1 MSEKQQQQEEQ
12 KESSKKS
19 TKVIKKKKVK
29 KNAPVGIVHVCASF
43 NNTIIN
49 ITDPQG
55 NTIAW
60 ASAGGQGFRGAKK
73 STPYAAQI
81 TAEVAGK
88 QAQEIAGMKTVSIEV
103 KGPGS
108 GRESAIR
115 ALMGIGLV
123 VTTIKDITAIAHN
136 GCRPPK
142 QRRV

>member
-1 MSEKQQQQEEQ
+1 MVGKKQKKEDPEIRKKGQ
-12 KESSKKS
+12 K
-19 TKVIKKKKVK
+19 VMRKKKVK
-29 KNAPVGIVHVCASF
+29 KNILVGVVHICSSF

-49 ITDPQG
+49 ITDLQG
-55 NTIAW
+55 NTVSW

-73 STPYAAQI
+73 STPYAAQV

-88 QAQEIAGMKTVSIEV
+88 RAQEIAGMRTVSVEV
-103 KGPGS
+103 KGPGG

-123 VTTIKDITAIAHN
+123 ITTIKDITAIAHN
-136 GCRPPK
+136 GCRAPK

>member
-1 MSEKQQQQEEQ
+1 MLEKQEQ
-12 KESSKKS
+12 KEAKKKPK
-19 TKVIKKKKVK
+19 KVIRKKKEK
-29 KNAPVGIVHVCASF
+29 KNVPVGIAHICSSF

-49 ITDPQG
+49 ITDLHG
-55 NTIAW
+55 NTISW
-60 ASAGGQGFRGAKK
+60 ASAGGQGFKGAKK

-81 TAEVAGK
+81 TAEAAGKKAQEVAGL
-88 QAQEIAGMKTVSIEV
+88 KTVSIEV
-103 KGPGS
+103 KGPGG

-136 GCRPPK
+136 GCRAPK

>member
-1 MSEKQQQQEEQ
+1 MAEKKQKKTEQETR
-12 KESSKKS
+12 KKGQ
-19 TKVIKKKKVK
+19 KVIRKKKVK
-29 KNAPVGIVHVCASF
+29 KNIPVGVVHVCSSF

-55 NTIAW
+55 NTVAW

-73 STPYAAQI
+73 STPHAAQI
-81 TAEVAGK
+81 TAEVAGRR
-88 QAQEIAGMKTVSIEV
+88 AQEVAGMKTVSVEV

-123 VTTIKDITAIAHN
+123 ITTIKDITAIAHN
-136 GCRPPK
+136 GCRAPK

>member
-1 MSEKQQQQEEQ
+1 MSEKQQKQEEQ
-12 KESSKKS
+12 KESSKKAP
-19 TKVIKKKKVK
+19 KVIKKKKTK
-29 KNAPVGIVHVCASF
+29 KNVPVGIVHVCASF

-55 NTIAW
+55 NTISW

-88 QAQEIAGMKTVSIEV
+88 QAQEQAGLKTVSIEV

-123 VTTIKDITAIAHN
+123 VTTIKDITSIAHN

>member
-1 MSEKQQQQEEQ
+1 MVAKKQKKEDSKGQ
-12 KESSKKS
+12 K
-19 TKVIKKKKVK
+19 VLRKKKVK
-29 KNAPVGIVHVCASF
+29 KNIPVGVVHICSSF

-49 ITDPQG
+49 ITDLQG
-55 NTIAW
+55 NTVSW

-88 QAQEIAGMKTVSIEV
+88 RAQEIAGMKTVSVEV
-103 KGPGS
+103 KGPGT

-115 ALMGIGLV
+115 ALMGINF
-123 VTTIKDITAIAHN
+123 TITNIRDITAVAHN
-136 GCRPPK
+136 GPRPPK